1 MKFYVGNIFYRR
13 LFLVLAFFLFAVKLY
28 IVHDVPIW
36 ALPGSMRDDLLMVTL
51 ADNIVH
57 GKWLGEYSE
66 FTFVKGI
73 TYPLF
78 LAVNYMLHIP
88 AVLAN
93 SILYA
98 LAVIS
103 FVVSVKPMLKKD
115 GYLFVVYSVLM
126 LSPISY
132 SAFTMQR
139 IYRDD
144 IYYSLILIL
153 VSCYVAIIVRGF
165 DEKIKGW
172 LWLLT
177 VDFVAVMFCRED
189 SIWVIPLMLVFSIM
203 FIKRGISANLSI
215 KTLCKAMFMPFA
227 GLLSAYMMF
236 GAVNFFAYGKFII
249 NEMQYSSF
257 SKAYAL
263 LCSIDTDEKMP
274 KVKLSNTAIKKA
286 YEISPTFCE
295 LKTYYDGGPGNLWRH
310 ATKEW
315 RENNVI
321 PEGEIGASHSMW
333 AFRNCVAELGC
344 YDNPQHA
351 DDFYNAVINELR
363 DGEQLGRLHFKKGF
377 NVPLFSALSFD
388 EWLTLAN
395 DIVRTLK
402 YTVSEEEMYLNMNLK
417 VINRNDDIALFEKI
431 ARQQSIRNCNFQGWV
446 VSKNNK
452 IFVIGGS
459 TGSDKVYPVKCDNAE
474 DVKEHFYKNGV
485 VYDDENYIRF
495 FGDLPIG
502 GAGELFLEFKD
513 ENNNLLKTIKIEEN
527 SHRQGIQ
534 EDEHIIYNI
543 ENVYI
548 PKMNFSMKSA
558 EKHAEIT
565 KTVSNVYSKFNM
577 GAIFL
582 SFVLFLVELI
592 YAFRIGI
599 KQEFCV
605 LSLLWGYF
613 FLRIFVIA
621 YNTTTAFYSI
631 SYLYLS
637 PCYPLMAAIIGLQ
650 GVMAIEYLRNRFGGK
665 VCNG

>member
-1 MKFYVGNIFYRR
+1 MKFSVGNSFFRRIIF
-13 LFLVLAFFLFAVKLY
+13 VLAVFLFIAKIYV
-28 IVHDVPIW
+28 IHDVPIW

-66 FTFVKGI
+66 FTFIKGI

-78 LAVNYMLHIP
+78 LAVNYVLHIP

-98 LAVIS
+98 LAVIA
-103 FVVSVKPMLKKD
+103 FIAAVKPLLKKD
-115 GYLFVVYSVLM
+115 SYLFVVYSVLM

-165 DEKIKGW
+165 DEKIKKW

-189 SIWVIPLMLVFSIM
+189 SIWVMPLMLVFSII
-203 FIKRGISANLSI
+203 FIKKGISANWSV
-215 KTLCKAMFMPFA
+215 KYLCKFMFMPFA
-227 GLLSAYMMF
+227 SLFIAYMIF
-236 GAVNFFAYGKFII
+236 GIVNFFVYGKFII

-257 SKAYAL
+257 SRAYAL

-274 KVKLSNTAIKKA
+274 KVKLSNAAIQKA
-286 YEISPTFCE
+286 YDISPTFYK
-295 LKTYYDGGPGNLWRH
+295 LKTYYDGGAGNLWRT
-310 ATKEW
+310 ATKDW
-315 RENNVI
+315 RENDVI

-363 DGEQLGRLHFKKGF
+363 DGEQSGRVHFKTGF
-377 NVPLFSALSFD
+377 NAPLFSALSFD
-388 EWLTLAN
+388 EWLMLGN

-431 ARQQSIRNCNFQGWV
+431 ARQQSLRNCNFQGWV
-446 VSKNNK
+446 ISKNNK
-452 IFVIGGS
+452 IFVRGVSI
-459 TGSDKVYPVKCDNAE
+459 GSDKLYPVKCDNAE
-474 DVKEHFYKNGV
+474 DVKEYFYKKGIM
-485 VYDDENYIRF
+485 YDDENCIRF
-495 FGDLPIG
+495 SGDLPIG
-502 GAGELFLEFKD
+502 DVGEILLEFRD
-513 ENNNLLKTIKIEEN
+513 ENNNLLRTIKIEE
-527 SHRQGIQ
+527 SAQRQGIQ

-543 ENVYI
+543 ENIYM
-548 PKMNFSMKSA
+548 PDMNLSMKSA
-558 EKHAEIT
+558 EKHVEIT
-565 KTVSNVYSKFNM
+565 KVVSNVYAKFNM
-577 GAIFL
+577 VAIFL
-582 SFVLFLVELI
+582 SFILFIFELI

-613 FLRIFVIA
+613 FMRVFVIA

-650 GVMAIEYLRNRFGGK
+650 GVIAIEYLRNRFGGK